1 MEVLN
6 INLKLLWFAL
16 AWKTMYIMKVY
27 VLYRQPVD
35 APIDI
40 FGFFSTKE
48 KAEKERNDYNIIMM
62 VDFGLKIKEV
72 EMDKIISF

>member
-16 AWKTMYIMKVY
+16 VWKTIYIMKVY

-35 APIDI
+35 DPIEI

-48 KAEKERNDYNIIMM
+48 KAEKELMDYNIIMM

>member
-1 MEVLN
+1 
-6 INLKLLWFAL
+6 
-16 AWKTMYIMKVY
+16 MKVY

-35 APIDI
+35 DPIEI
-40 FGFFSTKE
+40 FGIFSTKD
-48 KAEKERNDYNIIMM
+48 KAEKERIDYNIIMM

>member
-1 MEVLN
+1 
-6 INLKLLWFAL
+6 
-16 AWKTMYIMKVY
+16 MKVY
-27 VLYRQPVD
+27 VLYRELSD
-35 APIDI
+35 GNLDI

-48 KAEKERNDYNIIMM
+48 KAEKELMDYNIIMM

>member
-1 MEVLN
+1 M
-6 INLKLLWFAL
+6 
-16 AWKTMYIMKVY
+16 IMKVY

-48 KAEKERNDYNIIMM
+48 KAEKELMDYRIIMM

-72 EMDKIISF
+72 EMDKLFSF

>member
-1 MEVLN
+1 MI
-6 INLKLLWFAL
+6 INLKLSWFAL
-16 AWKTMYIMKVY
+16 VWKTIYIMKVY

-35 APIDI
+35 APVEI

-48 KAEKERNDYNIIMM
+48 KAEKELMDYNIIMM

-72 EMDKIISF
+72 EMDKLFSF

>member
-1 MEVLN
+1 
-6 INLKLLWFAL
+6 
-16 AWKTMYIMKVY
+16 MYIMKVY
-27 VLYRQPVD
+27 VLYRQP
-35 APIDI
+35 IDEPVEI
-40 FGFFSTKE
+40 FGFFSTKD

>member
-1 MEVLN
+1 
-6 INLKLLWFAL
+6 
-16 AWKTMYIMKVY
+16 MKVY

-35 APIDI
+35 EPIDI
-40 FGFFSTKE
+40 FGIFSTKD
-48 KAEKERNDYNIIMM
+48 KAEKELIDYNIIMM

>member
-1 MEVLN
+1 
-6 INLKLLWFAL
+6 
-16 AWKTMYIMKVY
+16 MKSY
-27 VLYRQPVD
+27 VLYRELSD
-35 APIDI
+35 GKIDI
-40 FGFFSTKE
+40 FGFFSTKD

>member
-1 MEVLN
+1 
-6 INLKLLWFAL
+6 
-16 AWKTMYIMKVY
+16 MKVY

-35 APIDI
+35 APIEI
-40 FGFFSTKE
+40 LGIFSTND

>member
-1 MEVLN
+1 
-6 INLKLLWFAL
+6 
-16 AWKTMYIMKVY
+16 MKVY
-27 VLYRQPVD
+27 VLYRQPAD
-35 APIDI
+35 EPIEI
-40 FGFFSTKE
+40 FGFFSTQE

>member
-1 MEVLN
+1 M
-6 INLKLLWFAL
+6 LLCG
-16 AWKTMYIMKVY
+16 KPGIIMKVY

-35 APIDI
+35 DPIEI
-40 FGFFSTKE
+40 FGIFSTKD

-72 EMDKIISF
+72 EIDKIISF